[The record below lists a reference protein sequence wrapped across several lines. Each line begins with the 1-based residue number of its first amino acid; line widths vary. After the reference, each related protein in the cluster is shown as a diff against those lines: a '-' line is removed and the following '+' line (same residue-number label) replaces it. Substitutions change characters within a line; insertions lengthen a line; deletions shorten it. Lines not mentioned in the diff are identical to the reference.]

1 MIPTQRKE
9 AMQISKSNRMKH
21 QSFVLPDI
29 EREAFRYLCSLWK
42 MTPSEALRG
51 MVRILLCGG
60 YDQETIRKESQ
71 R

>member
-9 AMQISKSNRMKH
+9 AMQKSKTKQMKH

-29 EREAFRYLCSLWK
+29 ERDAFRYLCSLWK

-51 MVRILLCGG
+51 MVRILLDGG
-60 YDQETIRKESQ
+60 YDKESIRKESQ